1 MDNASKNILAI
12 GLGLTLITFSNLI
25 GHFAPPF
32 SIFFTPVLLPLI
44 IIGVNAQLYKT
55 NFALT
60 VAYNFALLLFNDVFI
75 RFYAGGT
82 YDEEGKGWIFLF
94 FAMAFIIAFIMMI
107 ICAFITKQSHS
118 KLSKTKQAFRN
129 VFVVIAFTTLTSVF
143 YCYVNAEI

>member
-1 MDNASKNILAI
+1 MDSANKNILAI
-12 GLGLTLITFSNLI
+12 GLGLTLITGSNLI

-32 SIFFTPVLLPLI
+32 SIFITPILLTLI
-44 IIGVNAQLYKT
+44 VIGVNAQLYKT

-94 FAMAFIIAFIMMI
+94 FAIAFVVAFIVMI
-107 ICAFITKQSHS
+107 IYALIIKQNHN
-118 KLSKTKQAFRN
+118 KLSKTRQAFRN